1 MSIDINKTKV
11 YNLAMEKFRLKKA
24 DIITLAVVL
33 VAAALAFLCINLFA
47 SAGSVAVVEQNGKVI
62 AELPLG
68 EDATFEVKSGEKVTN
83 TIIIKDGSADMVSA
97 DCPDKICVNH
107 RKISKSGE
115 SIVCLPNKVIV
126 TVRGGGAEVD
136 GVAR

>member
-1 MSIDINKTKV
+1 MFGV

-24 DIITLAVVL
+24 DILILAVVL
-33 VAAALAFLCINLFA
+33 VAAALAFLCLQLFA
-47 SAGSVAVVEQNGKVI
+47 SAGNVAVVEQNGVVI

-68 EDATFEVKSGEKVTN
+68 EDTTFKIKSGDKVTN
-83 TIIIKDGSADMVSA
+83 TVVIQDGSADMVSA
-97 DCPDKICVNH
+97 DCPDKICVHH

-115 SIVCLPNKVIV
+115 SIICLPNQVIV
-126 TVRGGGAEVD
+126 TVRGSEAEVD